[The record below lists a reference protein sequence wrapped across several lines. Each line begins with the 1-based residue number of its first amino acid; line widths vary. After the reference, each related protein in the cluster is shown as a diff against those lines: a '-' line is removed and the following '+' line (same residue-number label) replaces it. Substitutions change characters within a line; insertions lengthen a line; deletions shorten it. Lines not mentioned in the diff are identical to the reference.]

1 MHNFQLTFVCLA
13 LFTFSSSFGYHSEPP
28 PHTKPK
34 HSTRPSP
41 TTTMTTDST
50 STSLM
55 TTYSTPSETQSK
67 STSDASTE
75 ESTQTSDFTES
86 STGNFST
93 TTEIISKENKTPKQ
107 KTLLFCIFGTAIS
120 LAILVALIYCIRR
133 HHGSY
138 SVQEQCKPFE
148 STVYF
153 HNIKIILSK

>member
-13 LFTFSSSFGYHSEPP
+13 LFTFSSSFGYHSEPA
-28 PHTKPK
+28 PHTNPK
-34 HSTRPSP
+34 HDHLLRSTRPSP

-55 TTYSTPSETQSK
+55 TTDSTPSETQS
-67 STSDASTE
+67 TSDTSTE
-75 ESTQTSDFTES
+75 ESTETSDFTES

-93 TTEIISKENKTPKQ
+93 TTEISKDNETPNR
-107 KTLLFCIFGTAIS
+107 KTLIFCIFGTAIS
-120 LAILVALIYCIRR
+120 LVILVALIYCIRR

-138 SVQEQCKPFE
+138 SVKEQCKPFE

-153 HNIKIILSK
+153 NNINK